1 MPGIASAATAVVIGY
16 VAAGMMMI
24 CVGAGGLILVSA
36 AINERAA
43 RLHSLAIVAQVRETV
58 RLNC

>member
-1 MPGIASAATAVVIGY
+1 
-16 VAAGMMMI
+16 MI
-24 CVGAGGLILVSA
+24 CVGAGGVISVSA
-36 AINERAA
+36 AIYERAA